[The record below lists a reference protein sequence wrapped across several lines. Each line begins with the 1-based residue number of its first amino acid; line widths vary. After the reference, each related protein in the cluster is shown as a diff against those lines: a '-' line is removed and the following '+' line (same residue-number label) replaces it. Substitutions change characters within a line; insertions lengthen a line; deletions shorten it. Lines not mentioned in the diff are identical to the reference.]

1 MKVEK
6 EFVLRE
12 IAGDNILV
20 PVGETALDFNGLI
33 TLNEV
38 GAFLWNKLQN
48 DITIDGL
55 VQEIL
60 NEYEVDE
67 DTARKDILEFV
78 DYLKKADIICQDGE
92 TPKKIG

>member
-20 PVGETALDFNGLI
+20 PVGESALDFNGLI

-55 VQEIL
+55 VQEVL

>member
-55 VQEIL
+55 VQKVL

>member
-78 DYLKKADIICQDGE
+78 DYLKKADIICQDGD

>member
-55 VQEIL
+55 VQEVL

-67 DTARKDILEFV
+67 DTARKDIQEFV
-78 DYLKKADIICQDGE
+78 DYLQKADIICQDGE

>member
-55 VQEIL
+55 VQEVL

-67 DTARKDILEFV
+67 DTARKDILEFL

>member
-1 MKVEK
+1 MKVDK

-48 DITIDGL
+48 EITIDEL

-60 NEYEVDE
+60 DEYEVDE
-67 DTARKDILEFV
+67 DTARKEILEFIG
-78 DYLKKADIICQDGE
+78 YLQNADIIC
-92 TPKKIG
+92 

>member
-55 VQEIL
+55 VQEVL
-60 NEYEVDE
+60 NEYEEDE

>member
-12 IAGDNILV
+12 IAWDNILV
-20 PVGETALDFNGLI
+20 LVGETALDFNGLI

-55 VQEIL
+55 VQEVL

>member
-55 VQEIL
+55 VQEVL

>member
-6 EFVLRE
+6 EFVLRD

-55 VQEIL
+55 VQEVL

>member
-1 MKVEK
+1 MKVDK

-38 GAFLWNKLQN
+38 GAFLWNKLQSE
-48 DITIDGL
+48 ITIDEL
-55 VQEIL
+55 VQEVL
-60 NEYEVDE
+60 DEYEVDE
-67 DTARKDILEFV
+67 DTARKDILEFIG
-78 DYLKKADIICQDGE
+78 YLQNADIIC
-92 TPKKIG
+92 

>member
-1 MKVEK
+1 MKVDK

-48 DITIDGL
+48 EITIDEL

-60 NEYEVDE
+60 DEYEVDE
-67 DTARKDILEFV
+67 DTPRKDILEFIG
-78 DYLKKADIICQDGE
+78 YLQNADIIC
-92 TPKKIG
+92 

>member
-1 MKVEK
+1 MKVDK

-55 VQEIL
+55 VQEVL